1 MRQWWT
7 KLLPT
12 TTANFADLLLRPS
25 KLTIAVLSLL
35 YLSVAMFLSLAVFRS
50 AIPFIAAV
58 ILIECLWLE
67 WLQLWLRCF
76 RQQGRMSITVS
87 GQMIWQQQPWQI
99 IQIKV
104 ITRFFI
110 LLRVRQVTQQHWLL
124 ICHDAC
130 DEKDFRTLSLLCRNA
145 NFHCAEE

>member
-1 MRQWWT
+1 
-7 KLLPT
+7 LPT

-25 KLTIAVLSLL
+25 KLTVAALSLL
-35 YLSVAMFLSLAVFRS
+35 YLSVAMFLLLAVFRS

-58 ILIECLWLE
+58 IIIECLWLE
-67 WLQLWLRCF
+67 WLPLWQHSF
-76 RQQGRMSITVS
+76 RHQGRMSITVS
-87 GQMIWQQQPWQI
+87 GQMTWQQQPWQI

-110 LLRVRQVTQQHWLL
+110 LLRVKQVTRQRWLL

-145 NFHCAEE
+145 NFHGAEE